1 MMSVSASR
9 GTSIRLSAF
18 YAAFFL
24 VNGIQMPFWPVRLTG
39 RGFGA
44 EEIGLLFAAAI
55 WVKVFAT
62 PMIGALAD
70 RLGQRRGCMIALA
83 GVTMVGLGA
92 LWNAYGFWALL
103 FLALVAEVA
112 QSAMMP
118 LADSITLASVRRDG
132 LDYGR
137 VRLWGS
143 VSFIFAAIASGA
155 FLGHTATA
163 GLGGNTVLA
172 LVLGAAAVLFFACV
186 AVPTPSAE
194 PAGQSRWA
202 ALGALAGDRRF

>member
-112 QSAMMP
+112 QSAMM
-118 LADSITLASVRRDG
+118 TLASVRRDG

-143 VSFIFAAIASGA
+143 VSFILASIASGA
-155 FLGHTATA
+155 ILGRAAMA

-172 LVLGAAAVLFFACV
+172 
-186 AVPTPSAE
+186 
-194 PAGQSRWA
+194 
-202 ALGALAGDRRF
+202 